1 MTWEVDLPKEG
12 EYEAFVYIPSYSL
25 NMNIQKY
32 RISPLGDEEKV
43 VSIDTKGKWCSLG
56 IYNCLPG
63 ISKISLSNEG
73 EENQMIIGDAV
84 KWVYQGK
91 R

>member
-1 MTWEVDLPKEG
+1 
-12 EYEAFVYIPSYSL
+12 
-25 NMNIQKY
+25 MNIQKY

-56 IYNCLPG
+56 IYYCLPG

-73 EENQMIIGDAV
+73 EKNQMIVGDAV

-91 R
+91 AIR